1 MVEGPAVRFA
11 YFEFHFHHGIRQ
23 LVECGKNS
31 CKPPIWII
39 SSRFCYLSVIDLQH
53 EQQAQVEEIEK
64 VETVVFLLQYSNVGP
79 APNFFDLSMRS
90 GRLKK
95 ERNVRVKI
103 SQLINYFA
111 RNFLKDICCPGFLS
125 RGLFQDLI

>member
-1 MVEGPAVRFA
+1 M
-11 YFEFHFHHGIRQ
+11 
-23 LVECGKNS
+23 
-31 CKPPIWII
+31 
-39 SSRFCYLSVIDLQH
+39 SVIDLQH

-125 RGLFQDLI
+125 LAGAFFRICVFDIRLRSGGNSQNFLRKFLRFFVTLRCFYRDVIHRK